1 MMVRA
6 MNKFNTVLFDL
17 DGTLLPINGEA
28 FEAIYFKG
36 LSSYFLDKYEPKEFI
51 KLIWTATKAMV
62 LDTSSKTNEE
72 AFMEAL
78 QSLVNEDITWMQER
92 FNQFYLNEF
101 DQIKIAV
108 TPNQNIQK
116 AVKLLK
122 EKGYRLVIA
131 TNPMFPKIAIEKR
144 IEWTGCD
151 RNDFEYVT
159 SFEKNHYCKPQLKFY
174 EEVLSDLKLDATQ
187 CLMVGNDINE
197 DMIVSKLNMFTYL
210 ITNHVIQDTMI
221 PDSVNYSGNYEEFYQ
236 FVQDLEPVK

>member
-1 MMVRA
+1 
-6 MNKFNTVLFDL
+6 MNRFNTVLFDL

-62 LDTSSKTNEE
+62 MDTSSKTNEE
-72 AFMEAL
+72 AFMESL
-78 QSLVNEDITWMQER
+78 QSLVKEDITWMQER

-101 DQIKIAV
+101 DQIRVAV
-108 TPNQNIQK
+108 TPNISIQK

-151 RNDFEYVT
+151 RDDFEYVT

-174 EEVLSDLKLDATQ
+174 EEVVSDCGLNPNE

-197 DMIVSKLNMFTYL
+197 DMIVSKLNMSTYL
-210 ITNHVIQDTMI
+210 ITNHVIQSVSI
-221 PDSVNYSGNYEEFYQ
+221 PDTVTYSGDYDDFYQ
-236 FVQDLEPVK
+236 FVVNLEPIIK

>member
-1 MMVRA
+1 
-6 MNKFNTVLFDL
+6 MNKLNTVLFDL

-72 AFMEAL
+72 AFMDAL
-78 QSLVNEDITWMQER
+78 QALVNEDITWMQER

-108 TPNQNIQK
+108 TPNPSIQE

-122 EKGYRLVIA
+122 EKGYRLIIA

-174 EEVLSDLKLDATQ
+174 EEVLSDLNLDASQ

-197 DMIVSKLNMFTYL
+197 DMIVSKLNMSTYL
-210 ITNHVIQDTMI
+210 ITNHVIQDTII
-221 PDSVNYSGNYEEFYQ
+221 PDSVNYSGNYDDFYQ
-236 FVQDLEPVK
+236 FVKSLEPVM

>member
-1 MMVRA
+1 
-6 MNKFNTVLFDL
+6 MNKLTTVLFDL
-17 DGTLLPINGEA
+17 DGTLLPIDGEA

-51 KLIWTATKAMV
+51 RIIWSATKAMV
-62 LDTSSKTNEE
+62 KDTSSKTNEE

-78 QSLVNEDITWMQER
+78 QLIVNDDITWMQER

-101 DQIKIAV
+101 DQIRLAV
-108 TPNQNIQK
+108 TPNVYMQK

-122 EKGYRLVIA
+122 EKGYRCIIA

-144 IEWTGCD
+144 IIWTGCD
-151 RNDFEYVT
+151 RDDFDYVT

-174 EEVLSDLKLDATQ
+174 EEVLNDMNLNAEE

-197 DMIVSKLNMFTYL
+197 DMIVSKLNIKTYL
-210 ITNHVIQDTMI
+210 ITNHVMQNEVI
-221 PDSVNYSGNYEEFYQ
+221 PDSVTYSGKYENFYEF
-236 FVQDLEPVK
+236 VENLAPIK

>member
-1 MMVRA
+1 
-6 MNKFNTVLFDL
+6 MNKLNTVLFDL

-72 AFMEAL
+72 AFMDAL
-78 QSLVNEDITWMQER
+78 QALVNEDITWMQER

-108 TPNQNIQK
+108 TPNPSIQK

-122 EKGYRLVIA
+122 EKGYRLIIA

-174 EEVLSDLKLDATQ
+174 EEVLSDLNLDASQ

-197 DMIVSKLNMFTYL
+197 DMIVSKLNMSTYL
-210 ITNHVIQDTMI
+210 ITNHVIQDSII
-221 PDSVNYSGNYEEFYQ
+221 PDSVNYSGNYDDFYQ
-236 FVQDLEPVK
+236 FVKNLEPVM

>member
-1 MMVRA
+1 
-6 MNKFNTVLFDL
+6 MNKLNTVLFDL

-72 AFMEAL
+72 AFMDAL
-78 QSLVNEDITWMQER
+78 QALVNEDITWMQER

-108 TPNQNIQK
+108 TPNPSIQK

-122 EKGYRLVIA
+122 EKGYRLIIA

-174 EEVLSDLKLDATQ
+174 EEVLSDLNLDASQ

-197 DMIVSKLNMFTYL
+197 DMIVSKLNMSTYL
-210 ITNHVIQDTMI
+210 ITNHVIQDSII
-221 PDSVNYSGNYEEFYQ
+221 PDSVNYSGNYDDFYQ
-236 FVQDLEPVK
+236 FVKSLEPVM

>member
-1 MMVRA
+1 

-72 AFMEAL
+72 AFMDAL
-78 QSLVNEDITWMQER
+78 QALVNEDITWMQER

-108 TPNQNIQK
+108 TPNPSIQE

-122 EKGYRLVIA
+122 EKGYRLIIA

-174 EEVLSDLKLDATQ
+174 EEVLSDLNLDASQ

-197 DMIVSKLNMFTYL
+197 DMIVSKLNMSTYL
-210 ITNHVIQDTMI
+210 ITNHVIQDSII
-221 PDSVNYSGNYEEFYQ
+221 PDSVNYSGNYDDFYQ
-236 FVQDLEPVK
+236 FVKNLEPVM

>member
-1 MMVRA
+1 

-51 KLIWTATKAMV
+51 KLIWNATKAMV

-72 AFMEAL
+72 AFMDAL
-78 QSLVNEDITWMQER
+78 QALVNEDITWMQER

-108 TPNQNIQK
+108 TPNPSIQK

-122 EKGYRLVIA
+122 EKGYRLIIA
-131 TNPMFPKIAIEKR
+131 TNPMFPKIAIDKR

-174 EEVLSDLKLDATQ
+174 EEVLSDLNLDASQ

-197 DMIVSKLNMFTYL
+197 DMIVSKINMSTYL
-210 ITNHVIQDTMI
+210 ITNHVIQDTII
-221 PDSVNYSGNYEEFYQ
+221 PDSVNYSGNYDDFYQ
-236 FVQDLEPVK
+236 FVKDLEPVM

>member
-1 MMVRA
+1 

-72 AFMEAL
+72 AFMDAL
-78 QSLVNEDITWMQER
+78 QALVNEDITWMQER

-108 TPNQNIQK
+108 TPNPSIQK

-122 EKGYRLVIA
+122 EKGYRLIIA

-174 EEVLSDLKLDATQ
+174 EEVLSDLDLDASQ

-197 DMIVSKLNMFTYL
+197 DMIVSKLNMSTYL
-210 ITNHVIQDTMI
+210 ITNHVIQNTII
-221 PDSVNYSGNYEEFYQ
+221 PDSVNYSGNYDDFYQ
-236 FVQDLEPVK
+236 FVKDLEPVM

>member
-1 MMVRA
+1 

-72 AFMEAL
+72 AFMDAL
-78 QSLVNEDITWMQER
+78 QALVNEDITWMQER

-108 TPNQNIQK
+108 TPNPSIQE

-122 EKGYRLVIA
+122 EKGYRLIIA

-174 EEVLSDLKLDATQ
+174 EEVLSDLNLDASQ

-197 DMIVSKLNMFTYL
+197 DMIVSKLNMSTYL
-210 ITNHVIQDTMI
+210 ITNHVIQDSII
-221 PDSVNYSGNYEEFYQ
+221 PDSVNYSGNYDDFYQ
-236 FVQDLEPVK
+236 FVKDLE

>member
-1 MMVRA
+1 

-72 AFMEAL
+72 AFMDAL
-78 QSLVNEDITWMQER
+78 QALVNEDITWMQER
-92 FNQFYLNEF
+92 FNLFYLNEF

-108 TPNQNIQK
+108 TPNPSIQE

-122 EKGYRLVIA
+122 EKGYRLIIA

-174 EEVLSDLKLDATQ
+174 EEVLSDLDLDASQ

-197 DMIVSKLNMFTYL
+197 DMIVSKLNMSTYL
-210 ITNHVIQDTMI
+210 ITNHVIQDTII
-221 PDSVNYSGNYEEFYQ
+221 PDSVNYSGNYVDFYQ
-236 FVQDLEPVK
+236 FVKSLEPVM

>member
-1 MMVRA
+1 

-17 DGTLLPINGEA
+17 DGTLLPINGEV

-72 AFMEAL
+72 AFMDAL
-78 QSLVNEDITWMQER
+78 QALVNEDITWMQER

-108 TPNQNIQK
+108 TPNPSIQE

-122 EKGYRLVIA
+122 EKGYRLIIA

-174 EEVLSDLKLDATQ
+174 EEVLSDLDLDASQ

-197 DMIVSKLNMFTYL
+197 DMIVSKLNMSTYL
-210 ITNHVIQDTMI
+210 ITNHVIQDTII
-221 PDSVNYSGNYEEFYQ
+221 PDSVNYSGNYDDFYQ
-236 FVQDLEPVK
+236 FVKSLEPVM

>member
-1 MMVRA
+1 

-72 AFMEAL
+72 AFMDAL
-78 QSLVNEDITWMQER
+78 QALVNEDITWMQER

-108 TPNQNIQK
+108 TPNPSIQE

-122 EKGYRLVIA
+122 EKGYRLIIA

-174 EEVLSDLKLDATQ
+174 EEVLSNLDLDASQ

-197 DMIVSKLNMFTYL
+197 DMIVSKLNMSTYL
-210 ITNHVIQDTMI
+210 ITNHVIQDTII
-221 PDSVNYSGNYEEFYQ
+221 PDSVNYSGNYDDFYQ
-236 FVQDLEPVK
+236 FVKSLEPVM

>member
-1 MMVRA
+1 

-72 AFMEAL
+72 AFMDAL
-78 QSLVNEDITWMQER
+78 QALVNEDITWMQER

-108 TPNQNIQK
+108 TPNPSIQE

-122 EKGYRLVIA
+122 EKGYRLIIA

-144 IEWTGCD
+144 ILWTGCD

-174 EEVLSDLKLDATQ
+174 EEVLSDLDLDASQ

-197 DMIVSKLNMFTYL
+197 DMIVSKLNMSTYL
-210 ITNHVIQDTMI
+210 ITNHVIQDTII
-221 PDSVNYSGNYEEFYQ
+221 PDSVNYSGNYDDFYQ
-236 FVQDLEPVK
+236 FVKSLEPVM

>member
-1 MMVRA
+1 

-72 AFMEAL
+72 AFMDAL
-78 QSLVNEDITWMQER
+78 QALVNEDITWMKER

-108 TPNQNIQK
+108 TPNPSIQE

-122 EKGYRLVIA
+122 EKGYRLIIA

-151 RNDFEYVT
+151 RNDFEHVT

-174 EEVLSDLKLDATQ
+174 EEVLSDLDLDASQ

-197 DMIVSKLNMFTYL
+197 DMIVSKLNMSTYL
-210 ITNHVIQDTMI
+210 ITNHVIQDTII
-221 PDSVNYSGNYEEFYQ
+221 PDSVNYSGNYDDFYQ
-236 FVQDLEPVK
+236 FVKSLEPVM

>member
-1 MMVRA
+1 

-72 AFMEAL
+72 AFMDAL
-78 QSLVNEDITWMQER
+78 QALVNEDITWMQER

-108 TPNQNIQK
+108 TPNPSIQK

-122 EKGYRLVIA
+122 EKGYRLIIA

-174 EEVLSDLKLDATQ
+174 EEVLSDLNLDASQ

-197 DMIVSKLNMFTYL
+197 DMIVSKLNMSTYL
-210 ITNHVIQDTMI
+210 ITNHVIQDSII
-221 PDSVNYSGNYEEFYQ
+221 PDSVNYSGNYDDFYQ
-236 FVQDLEPVK
+236 FVKSLEPVM

>member
-1 MMVRA
+1 

-72 AFMEAL
+72 AFMDAL
-78 QSLVNEDITWMQER
+78 QALVNEDITWMQER

-108 TPNQNIQK
+108 TPNPSIQK

-122 EKGYRLVIA
+122 EKGYRLIIA

-174 EEVLSDLKLDATQ
+174 EEVLSDLDLDASQ

-197 DMIVSKLNMFTYL
+197 DMIVSKLNMSTYL
-210 ITNHVIQDTMI
+210 ITNHVIQDSII
-221 PDSVNYSGNYEEFYQ
+221 PDSVNYSGNYDDFYQ
-236 FVQDLEPVK
+236 FVKSLEPVM

>member
-1 MMVRA
+1 

-72 AFMEAL
+72 AFMDAL
-78 QSLVNEDITWMQER
+78 QALVNEDITWMQER

-108 TPNQNIQK
+108 TPNPSIQK

-122 EKGYRLVIA
+122 EKGYRLIIA

-174 EEVLSDLKLDATQ
+174 EEVLSDLNLDASQ

-197 DMIVSKLNMFTYL
+197 DMIVSKLNMSTYL
-210 ITNHVIQDTMI
+210 ITNHVIQDTII
-221 PDSVNYSGNYEEFYQ
+221 PDSVNYSGNYDDFYQ
-236 FVQDLEPVK
+236 FVKDLEPVM

>member
-1 MMVRA
+1 

-51 KLIWTATKAMV
+51 KLIWTATKVMV

-72 AFMEAL
+72 AFMDAL
-78 QSLVNEDITWMQER
+78 QALVNEDITWMQER

-108 TPNQNIQK
+108 TPNPSIQK

-122 EKGYRLVIA
+122 EKGYRLIIA

-174 EEVLSDLKLDATQ
+174 EEVLSDLDLDASQ

-197 DMIVSKLNMFTYL
+197 DMIVSKLNMSTYL
-210 ITNHVIQDTMI
+210 ITNHVIQDSI
-221 PDSVNYSGNYEEFYQ
+221 VPDSVNYSGNYDDFYQ
-236 FVQDLEPVK
+236 FVKDLEPVM

>member
-1 MMVRA
+1 

-72 AFMEAL
+72 AFMDAL
-78 QSLVNEDITWMQER
+78 QALVNEDITWMQER

-108 TPNQNIQK
+108 TPNPSIQK

-122 EKGYRLVIA
+122 EKGYRLIIA

-174 EEVLSDLKLDATQ
+174 EEVLSDLDLDASQ

-197 DMIVSKLNMFTYL
+197 DMIVSKLNMSTYL
-210 ITNHVIQDTMI
+210 ITNHVIQDTII
-221 PDSVNYSGNYEEFYQ
+221 PDSVNYSGNYDDFYQ
-236 FVQDLEPVK
+236 FVKSLEPVM

>member
-1 MMVRA
+1 MVKI
-6 MNKFNTVLFDL
+6 MIEFNTVLFDL

-62 LDTSSKTNEE
+62 IDTSSKTNEE

-78 QSLVNEDITWMQER
+78 QSLVKEDITWMQER

-108 TPNQNIQK
+108 TPNQFIQK

-159 SFEKNHYCKPQLKFY
+159 SFEENHYCKPQLKFY
-174 EEVLSDLKLDATQ
+174 EEVLNDLKLEASQ
-187 CLMVGNDINE
+187 CLMVGNDMNE
-197 DMIVSKLNMFTYL
+197 DMIVSNLNMSTYL
-210 ITNHVIQDTMI
+210 ITNHVIQNTI
-221 PDSVNYSGNYEEFYQ
+221 VPDSVNYSGNYEEFYQ

>member
-1 MMVRA
+1 

-51 KLIWTATKAMV
+51 KLIWNATKAMV

-72 AFMEAL
+72 AFMDAL
-78 QSLVNEDITWMQER
+78 QALVNEDITWMQER

-108 TPNQNIQK
+108 TPNPSIQE

-122 EKGYRLVIA
+122 EKGYRLIIA
-131 TNPMFPKIAIEKR
+131 TNPMFPKIAIDKR

-174 EEVLSDLKLDATQ
+174 EEVLSDLNLDASQ

-197 DMIVSKLNMFTYL
+197 DMIVSKLNMSTYL
-210 ITNHVIQDTMI
+210 ITNHVIQDTII
-221 PDSVNYSGNYEEFYQ
+221 PDSVNYSGNYDDFYQ
-236 FVQDLEPVK
+236 FVKDLEPVM